1 MEKPNEETITA
12 SSYILNFYNEVG
24 ILTSMYANY
33 QNALLEMSEKKKAG
47 GNLEEQDKQVF
58 KDLNVQIRYYVN
70 MSYIKYSS
78 IILKTGGQID
88 KAITDLRVKICSSI
102 GVGSEDVEEY
112 VIAMNGV
119 LMQTVIKSLLQNSSD
134 IINKLY
140 AENGSV

>member
-88 KAITDLRVKICSSI
+88 KAITDLRVKICCSI
-102 GVGSEDVEEY
+102 GVGNKDVEKY

-140 AENGSV
+140 SENGSV